1 MAIDNFNYEYD
12 PVKEVKGGAEAAK
25 VVWSTKSLLLAV
37 DALNKGLPLKANPF
51 IGSRTGLLKPDLVYK
66 RTPEEM
72 EDIVKCVKDPVYFA
86 EKCFLMTP
94 EGLQAVKLRDYQV
107 DYLHHLQHNR
117 FSIFLSCRQ
126 SGKST
131 TTAIYCLW
139 MILFHPDKNALILS
153 KSGAAGVDLISKI
166 KDMYMYLPYYLK
178 CGTMKWNQS
187 SISFDNNSSISTE
200 SFSPTAGL
208 GKTINFLIL
217 DEFAWCNPNEVELFY
232 NNIIPT
238 VTTISDSNVC
248 IMSTQNGFN
257 LFYKLW
263 KNAIEKKSIYAP
275 FKVDWDQVPQFN
287 MVTKQWEKRTEAW
300 HREMV
305 GILGSEE
312 AFQYQYG
319 TQFSASDACLVSRE
333 TLKRI
338 RDNGVLF
345 DVLDKRDLFDEH
357 IKIKP
362 GYDIKNFKTP
372 QKHFII
378 VVDLAEG
385 GGGDSTIFNIFEVSL
400 SETGKPIF
408 EQVAYWSS
416 NTTDIEHAALEFWL
430 LMNTILSQQNTII
443 SIEWNTYGAL
453 FYNYLLNLNE
463 NDYQPETIWRF
474 QFGQEVDSSIICQ
487 YKKGDMNEDI
497 AGLRS
502 FKNLKSIPGMRWS
515 GESKKTGCALLKMML
530 ENSEVIITD
539 IVQIGELENFEDKNG
554 NGSYKASFGHDDMM
568 MTLVQIPMIK
578 QTAKFKSFIE
588 EIIES
593 NVLQQN
599 KMEFGSNM
607 FDNFDSMKEITFGN
621 NMVPW

>member
-1 MAIDNFNYEYD
+1 MAIDSLNYEYD

-25 VVWSTKSLLLAV
+25 VIWSTKSLLAAV

-66 RTPEEM
+66 RTQEEM
-72 EDIVKCVKDPVYFA
+72 DDIVKCIQDPVYFA
-86 EKCFLMTP
+86 SKCFLMTP
-94 EGLQAVKLRDYQV
+94 EGLQAVTLRDYQI
-107 DYLHHLQHNR
+107 DYLRHLQHNR

-153 KSGAAGVDLISKI
+153 KSGAAGIDLVSKI

-263 KNAIEKKSIYAP
+263 KSAIEKKSIYAP

-287 MVTKQWEKRTEAW
+287 MKTKTWEKRTEAW
-300 HREMV
+300 HKEMV

-345 DVLDKRDLFDEH
+345 DTLDRTDLFDEH

-362 GYDIKNFKTP
+362 GYDVMNFKDLTR
-372 QKHFII
+372 HF
-378 VVDLAEG
+378 VVMVDLAEG
-385 GGGDSTIFNIFEVSL
+385 GGGDSTIFNVFELTVSE
-400 SETGKPIF
+400 SGKPLF
-408 EQVAYWSS
+408 DQVAYWSS

-430 LMNTILSQQNTII
+430 LMSVVLDQQNTII

-463 NDYQPETIWRF
+463 SDYQPETSWRF
-474 QFGQEVDSSIICQ
+474 QFGQEIDSSIICQ
-487 YKKGDMNEDI
+487 YNKGDMNEDI

-502 FKNLKSIPGMRWS
+502 FKNMKTIPGMRWT

-530 ENSEVIITD
+530 ENAEITITD
-539 IVQIGELENFEDKNG
+539 IIQIGELENFEDKTG

-568 MTLVQIPMIK
+568 MTLVQIPMMK
-578 QTAKFKSFIE
+578 QTAKFKGFIE
-588 EIIES
+588 DVIES
-593 NVLQQN
+593 RTLKNN

-607 FDNFDSMKEITFGN
+607 FDFSGSFGSMIEVK
-621 NMVPW
+621 W

>member
-66 RTPEEM
+66 RTQEEM

-385 GGGDSTIFNIFEVSL
+385 GGGDSTIFNIFEVFL

-463 NDYQPETIWRF
+463 NDYQPETYWRF

-502 FKNLKSIPGMRWS
+502 FKNLKSIPGMRWT

-530 ENSEVIITD
+530 ENSEVVITD

-593 NVLQQN
+593 NILQQN

-621 NMVPW
+621 NVVPW